1 METVY
6 VCTGG
11 CGGEVSESDY
21 EGGKNICGAE
31 KCPKFHQPFE
41 KRLVCP
47 QCEAKTVEGEEHIC
61 P

>member
-31 KCPKFHQPFE
+31 K
-41 KRLVCP
+41 
-47 QCEAKTVEGEEHIC
+47 
-61 P
+61 